1 MAKKTTI
8 VVEGTEIRLLTDNQ
22 NDFISLTDLT
32 QNFEG
37 GAGLVEK
44 WFRNRNTVEFLGMW
58 EKIYNPQFNEAAF
71 KEIASQ
77 AGLNTFM
84 LSAKKWIERTG
95 AVGITAKAGRGGGTF
110 AHKDIALEFCT
121 WLSPLF
127 KLYVVREFDRLKH
140 EEYEQLALEW
150 NVKRTLAKINY
161 RIHTEAVKMHLIPPR
176 ISNPKRAGIVYASE
190 ADMLNIALFGFTAKQ
205 WQAMNPEL
213 KGNVRDYAS
222 AEQLLVLANLENLN
236 AHFIKEGLSQDE
248 RLEKLNEVAIYQM
261 GLLSDPGVT
270 KGLKQ
275 PDEPKKLNP

>member
-1 MAKKTTI
+1 MAKKNI
-8 VVEGTEIRLLTDNQ
+8 IVEGAEIRLLTDKE
-22 NDFISLTDLT
+22 DFISLTDLT

-44 WFRNRNTVEFLGMW
+44 WLRNRNTVEFLGMW
-58 EKIYNPQFNEAAF
+58 EKIYNPKFNEQEF
-71 KEIASQ
+71 KEITSQ

-95 AVGITAKAGRGGGTF
+95 AIGITAKAGRGGGTF

-127 KLYVVREFDRLKH
+127 KLYVVREFDRLKTA
-140 EEYEQLALEW
+140 EYEQLALEW

-161 RIHTEAVKMHLIPPR
+161 RIHTDAVKMHLIPPR
-176 ISNPKRAGIVYASE
+176 ILNPKQAGIVYASE
-190 ADMLNIALFGFTAKQ
+190 ADMLNIALFGVTARQ
-205 WQAMNPEL
+205 WQEMNPTL

-261 GLLSDPGVT
+261 GLLSNPGVT
-270 KGLKQ
+270 KALKQ
-275 PDEPKKLNP
+275 SEEKKD

>member
-58 EKIYNPQFNEAAF
+58 EKIYNPQFSEAAF
-71 KEIASQ
+71 KEIANQ

-95 AVGITAKAGRGGGTF
+95 AVGITAKAGRGGGTY

-161 RIHTEAVKMHLIPPR
+161 RIHTDAVKMHLIPPR
-176 ISNPKRAGIVYASE
+176 ITNPKQAGIVYASE

-205 WQAMNPEL
+205 WQAMNSEL

-261 GLLSDPGVT
+261 GLLADPGVT

>member
-1 MAKKTTI
+1 MAKKNI
-8 VVEGTEIRLLTDNQ
+8 IVEGTEIRLLADKE
-22 NDFISLTDLT
+22 DFISLTDLT

-37 GAGLVEK
+37 GAGLIEK
-44 WFRNRNTVEFLGMW
+44 WLRNRNTVEFLGMW
-58 EKIYNPQFNEAAF
+58 EKIYNPKFNEGKF
-71 KEIASQ
+71 KEIANQ

-84 LSAKKWIERTG
+84 LSAKKWIEHTG
-95 AVGITAKAGRGGGTF
+95 AIGITAKAGRGGGTF

-140 EEYEQLALEW
+140 KEYEQLALEW

-161 RIHTEAVKMHLIPPR
+161 RIHTDAVKIHLIPPR
-176 ISNPKRAGIVYASE
+176 ILNPKQTGIIYASE
-190 ADMLNIALFGFTAKQ
+190 ADMLNIALFGVTARQ
-205 WQAMNPEL
+205 WQEMNPTL
-213 KGNVRDYAS
+213 KGNIRDYAS

-270 KGLKQ
+270 KALKQ
-275 PDEPKKLNP
+275 PEEKKD